1 MGNVFDNDIKFVG
14 GVGEQRAKLLAS
26 ELGIRTMGDML
37 YYFPFRYIDRTRYYR
52 IGEITE
58 NESST
63 LVQFRARITG
73 FAPSG
78 EGRNRRFKAFV
89 SDPTGSAE
97 LTWFKNVRWIEK
109 RLQVGVEYII
119 FGRPSFFRGQLQM
132 VHPEVEEV
140 MSARK
145 RPEGLQGE

>member
-73 FAPSG
+73 FADSKPSC
-78 EGRNRRFKAFV
+78 RTRPA
-89 SDPTGSAE
+89 
-97 LTWFKNVRWIEK
+97 
-109 RLQVGVEYII
+109 
-119 FGRPSFFRGQLQM
+119 RPS
-132 VHPEVEEV
+132 
-140 MSARK
+140 
-145 RPEGLQGE
+145 